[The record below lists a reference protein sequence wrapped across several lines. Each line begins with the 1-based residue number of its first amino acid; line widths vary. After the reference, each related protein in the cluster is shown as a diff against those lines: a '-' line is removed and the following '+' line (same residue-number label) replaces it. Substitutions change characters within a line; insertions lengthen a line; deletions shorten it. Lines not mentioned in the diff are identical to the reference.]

1 VVTADG
7 QLDTRPASGGVSGA
21 ELRARWGVRD
31 ARSLYVLADPSQ
43 RSLLAFSAGDDVS
56 ALLGTNFFLELQSR
70 YGNMFYVR
78 DNGAD
83 EAVLNATR
91 TLVTCLRRAGGC
103 AAVPGVP
110 SEGAWLT
117 LSPSVFAGAVAGYA
131 ARQPPSGP
139 VTSSLGWL
147 LVTAPLW
154 AFLLGAFG
162 IAPVLLRSDDA
173 AALVPNLGA
182 FALAAGLL
190 YLTPI
195 FGASPASKPRRG
207 DDDEQA

>member
-1 VVTADG
+1 VTAEG
-7 QLDTRPASGGVSGA
+7 QLDTRPDSGGVPGS
-21 ELRARWGVRD
+21 ELRSRWGARD
-31 ARSLYVLADPSQ
+31 AKTLYVLADPSQ

-56 ALLGTNFFLELQSR
+56 RLLGTNFFLELQSR

-83 EAVLNATR
+83 DAVLSATR
-91 TLVTCLRRAGGC
+91 TLVTCLRRVGGC

-139 VTSSLGWL
+139 VTSSAGWL

-162 IAPVLLRSDDA
+162 IAPVLLRSDDV
-173 AALVPNLGA
+173 AALGPNLGA
-182 FALAAGLL
+182 FALTAGLL

-195 FGASPASKPRRG
+195 FGASPATKPRR